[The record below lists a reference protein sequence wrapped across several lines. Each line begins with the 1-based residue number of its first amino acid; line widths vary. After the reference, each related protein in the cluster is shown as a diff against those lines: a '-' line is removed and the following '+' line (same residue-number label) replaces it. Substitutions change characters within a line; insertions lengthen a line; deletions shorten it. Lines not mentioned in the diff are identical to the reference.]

1 MLIFLGAALMQL
13 ALSVSLEWTGVQ
25 HDVEISY
32 SLFSYEKAFIII
44 PIAYVLAILFV
55 LFVLKETHRKR

>member
-1 MLIFLGAALMQL
+1 MQL